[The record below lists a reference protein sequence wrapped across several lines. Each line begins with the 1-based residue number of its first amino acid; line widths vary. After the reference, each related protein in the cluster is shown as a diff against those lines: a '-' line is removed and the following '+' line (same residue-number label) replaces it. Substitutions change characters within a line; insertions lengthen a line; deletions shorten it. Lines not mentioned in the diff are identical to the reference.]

1 MLKKTIT
8 LLILLAIIQPAW
20 AFDPVAA
27 WGQLDNAKLG
37 ADFTT
42 YYANA
47 LRRGPIGVNMRGIYT
62 TMVSAFIA
70 IYGWDMFLLAA
81 GVDSRKLGHIANRY
95 AQWNQQLY
103 DALAD
108 CVSPVVM
115 VHDDMV
121 WTAGPFFHPDWYREF
136 VFPNF
141 KKYFAPLRDAGKII
155 CFTSDGNYTMFLDD
169 LVDCGANCFIFEP
182 LTDMAV
188 FAEKYGQTH
197 SFIGNADTRILLRN
211 DKKAI
216 RAEVERC
223 MDIGKGCPGFFMCVG
238 NHIPP
243 NTPVDACVYYNEVY
257 MELRD
262 R

>member
-1 MLKKTIT
+1 
-8 LLILLAIIQPAW
+8 
-20 AFDPVAA
+20 
-27 WGQLDNAKLG
+27 
-37 ADFTT
+37 
-42 YYANA
+42 
-47 LRRGPIGVNMRGIYT
+47 
-62 TMVSAFIA
+62 
-70 IYGWDMFLLAA
+70 
-81 GVDSRKLGHIANRY
+81 
-95 AQWNQQLY
+95 
-103 DALAD
+103 
-108 CVSPVVM
+108 M

-121 WTAGPFFHPDWYREF
+121 WTAGPFFHPDWYRQF

-169 LVDCGANCFIFEP
+169 LVDCGVNCFIFEP

-188 FAEKYGQTH
+188 FAEKYGRTH

-211 DKKAI
+211 DKAAI

-223 MDIGKGCPGFFMCVG
+223 MDIGKGCPGFILAVG